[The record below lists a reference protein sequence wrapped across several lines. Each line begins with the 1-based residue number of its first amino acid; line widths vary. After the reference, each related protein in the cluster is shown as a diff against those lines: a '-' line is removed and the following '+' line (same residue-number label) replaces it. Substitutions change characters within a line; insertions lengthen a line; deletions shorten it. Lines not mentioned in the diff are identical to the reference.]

1 MLSANSPVQLN
12 VPLSTSCEQWHN
24 CRSRVQ
30 QMTDMIMQLS
40 GATPVADKAA
50 PVGRQNQAWIPP
62 EPLHHVTTMSAQ
74 SNLRRGPRRHT
85 VAHTCC
91 KVPIGYNGAPEIR
104 LQKYPF
110 PWTDPQTPPPAS
122 SLDPSDLWC
131 QMASGSD
138 PPFFHN
144 VLDNPMYRQS
154 DAPTHRPTDC
164 PRESL
169 ITIGRCAPRATRPNN
184 TNISH
189 DGEEFF
195 VWCNTISFVVVYML
209 TLEITTDF

>member
-110 PWTDPQTPPPAS
+110 PWTDRQTPLPTS
-122 SLDPSDLWC
+122 SLDVSDLWC
-131 QMASGSD
+131 QTASGSD

-144 VLDNPMYRQS
+144 ALDRLMHW
-154 DAPTHRPTDC
+154 PTQR
-164 PRESL
+164 
-169 ITIGRCAPRATRPNN
+169 
-184 TNISH
+184 
-189 DGEEFF
+189 
-195 VWCNTISFVVVYML
+195 
-209 TLEITTDF
+209 